1 MILRL
6 LRPKCHVKHYR
17 TKSPPYLTNLLPCC
31 SNFEKAL
38 RILDSLNA
46 VHIGLDASTTGT
58 GYAVLDNKGIQTRA
72 STYDSV

>member
-6 LRPKCHVKHYR
+6 LRPKFHVKHYR
-17 TKSPPYLTNLLPCC
+17 TKSPPYSTNLLPCC

-38 RILDSLNA
+38 LFLDSFNF

-58 GYAVLDNKGIQTRA
+58 GYAVMDNKGLQARA
-72 STYDSV
+72 FTYASV